1 MSQYKYESKMRE
13 ARAIRLKEE
22 LIPNKRR
29 TIENYNRMAKK
40 ELNTMRNY
48 KRELRIIEDDLGRQ
62 VSSKAQFKR
71 LYTNNP
77 AKNTMGRP
85 TGLGI
90 PKSIGGHGR

>member
-1 MSQYKYESKMRE
+1 MRE

-22 LIPNKRR
+22 LIPAKRR

-48 KRELRIIEDDLGRQ
+48 KRELRIIENDLGRP
-62 VSSKAQFKR
+62 VSSKEQFKR

-77 AKNTMGRP
+77 AKDSKGKP
-85 TGLGI
+85 TGLRI